1 MVKVCERH
9 ICFLRR
15 GTTYEWVSQRQC
27 DLCNFTSLPQL
38 RAIYVYDQIDT
49 YHLASPFYLKKRLN
63 KPKCTLHNAEQTK
76 SKEE

>member
-15 GTTYEWVSQRQC
+15 GTTYEWVNMREC
-27 DLCNFTSLPQL
+27 DLCNFTSLPEQK
-38 RAIYVYDQIDT
+38 AIYVYDQIDP
-49 YHLASPFYLKKRLN
+49 YHLEKHLN
-63 KPKCTLHNAEQTK
+63 KPQYTIHDAKQTK